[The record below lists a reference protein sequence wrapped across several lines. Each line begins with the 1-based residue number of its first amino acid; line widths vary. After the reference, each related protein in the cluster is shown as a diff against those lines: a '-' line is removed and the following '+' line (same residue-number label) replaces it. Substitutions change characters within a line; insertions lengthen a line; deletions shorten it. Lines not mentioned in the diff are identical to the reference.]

1 MRTAELRKMKRL
13 MSYQVEKAT
22 RVKKIHSKTYR
33 RIHKK
38 ERRVAEEK
46 MLMVGLVSE
55 LLNFLLPSSSLMLPI
70 LSSLTLSPPP
80 THSHHQ

>member
-46 MLMVGLVSE
+46 MLMVGLVFE
-55 LLNFLLPSSSLMLPI
+55 LLNFLLPSSSLLPI